1 MTSLDSVLAGGLS
14 IKKAESYYSHI
25 FVSQTVVIT
34 GANTGLGFEAATE
47 FSRQGASAVILVSTI
62 HRYLL
67 WQHQAK
73 IGGEGQSRFDC
84 LVQLGFKI
92 RNPTL

>member
-1 MTSLDSVLAGGLS
+1 MTL
-14 IKKAESYYSHI
+14 I